1 MVHERGACPQC
12 AHLLNFGN
20 DPACAARMLTELGL
34 VLVLALGNAFFAL
47 AEIALIAARKSRLRY
62 LARTSTR
69 AQVAL
74 RLAMRPDRFL
84 STVQVGITIITLVTG
99 AATGTAISDTIRRW
113 LIELG
118 APIPAHAAL
127 VIGLVLGFVLV
138 TVINITVGELAPKR
152 AALVAP
158 ERIAQAVAFP
168 MQALSWLMA
177 PFVWLLDVITSGLL
191 RLLQLHHFGRE
202 KVSEEEI
209 RLLVKEGAEQGVL
222 DSDERNM
229 VYRVLR
235 LGDRSVDSVM
245 TPRPRIAWLDATAS
259 LAENLAVMRNTPYSR
274 YPVYRGGEDEVLG
287 VLEVKRLLQSLAADP
302 GSGTPNRLDLFR
314 KLAPPL
320 FVPSTTRALDLL
332 DEFRDAAS
340 PFALAVDEYG
350 DIEGLVTLNDV
361 LTAVVGHPAGN
372 HERGS
377 AGDDSAVRRADGS
390 WLVSGAVSTDD
401 LRELLQ
407 LDELPNE
414 QEGDYYTLAGMLIE
428 LFGHIPVKGESTL
441 WNRYKFEVADLDGAR
456 IDQVLVTP
464 VASDEHDS
472 EENMEG
478 G

>member
-1 MVHERGACPQC
+1 
-12 AHLLNFGN
+12 
-20 DPACAARMLTELGL
+20 MLTELGL

-74 RLAMRPDRFL
+74 RLAQRPDRFL

-113 LIELG
+113 LTSLG
-118 APIPAHAAL
+118 TPIPAHAAL
-127 VIGLVLGFVLV
+127 VAGLVLGFVLV

-168 MQALSWLMA
+168 MQLLSWLMA
-177 PFVWLLDVITSGLL
+177 PFVWLLDLLTSGVL
-191 RLLQLHHFGRE
+191 RLLGLHHFGRE

-235 LGDRSVDSVM
+235 LGDRNVDSVM
-245 TPRPRIAWLDATAS
+245 TPRPRIAWLDATAPLS
-259 LAENLAVMRNTPYSR
+259 ENLAVMRTTPYSR
-274 YPVYRGGEDEVLG
+274 YPVYRGSEDEVLG
-287 VLEVKRLLQSLAADP
+287 VLEVKRLLQSLAAEP
-302 GSGTPNRLDLFR
+302 GSGGTPNPLDLFR

-361 LTAVVGHPAGN
+361 LTAVVGHPAGS
-372 HERGS
+372 HEGGNTRD
-377 AGDDSAVRRADGS
+377 ADAVQRADGS
-390 WLVSGAVSTDD
+390 WLLAGSMATDD
-401 LRELLQ
+401 LRELLK

-414 QEGDYYTLAGMLIE
+414 HTGDYYTLAGMLIE
-428 LFGHIPVKGESTL
+428 LFGHIPAKGESTL
-441 WNRYKFEVADLDGAR
+441 WNRYKFEVVDLDGAR

-464 VASDEHDS
+464 VATDGRNVEA
-472 EENMEG
+472 EMEG